1 MPRMTTCVLGRA
13 LTSLPLPSFVTSTIE
28 PVSATAKFAPVIPTS
43 AVSNTARSCRRAA
56 AVSFSSSGRSSLPST
71 APRRAATSTAVFS
84 IAGAM
89 MWAGCSP
96 ASWRMYSPRSV
107 STTRSPSRSSAS
119 FRRISS
125 LAIDFDFATSRASPR
140 RQMSRIVSAASPAVA
155 AKCTWP
161 PRASSAREN
170 SSRYRSRSSIVR
182 CLISRPRSRSSS
194 TSGNSPHAARRASRS
209 RPVAASS
216 AGCVCPSSSA
226 RPAAARNRSR
236 G

>member
-28 PVSATAKFAPVIPTS
+28 PVSATAKFAPVTPTS
-43 AVSNTARSCRRAA
+43 AVSNTARSCRRAV

-119 FRRISS
+119 FRRISREFVEIPIEVVDSPLLDLAAS
-125 LAIDFDFATSRASPR
+125 LAELLDVRQQSPR
-140 RQMSRIVSAASPAVA
+140 RE
-155 AKCTWP
+155 
-161 PRASSAREN
+161 AR
-170 SSRYRSRSSIVR
+170 V
-182 CLISRPRSRSSS
+182 
-194 TSGNSPHAARRASRS
+194 T
-209 RPVAASS
+209 
-216 AGCVCPSSSA
+216 
-226 RPAAARNRSR
+226 
-236 G
+236 